1 MADNILYYHDSQ
13 CDQHPIVLWRNI
25 HFTSIVFMSTANSF
39 IRGCVYAW
47 TLDSWAC
54 KADMNALGS
63 FWSGKDWFRHKRM
76 FSEKRKSHLIPGGP
90 IHPAAAVELAL
101 FVYLC
106 LEKKFIRFSHFDPQ
120 WTRHRE
126 NCFYKYFFFE
136 QSQIILYHLIWA
148 EKSEWF
154 IKGFMGFCGYETF
167 HHKIFWSSSLI
178 SFRGL

>member
-1 MADNILYYHDSQ
+1 MRTPYSALAHSHPKTMLDTDLYQSFWHLEIY
-13 CDQHPIVLWRNI
+13 LYR
-25 HFTSIVFMSTANSF
+25 FNSGLSGQWKF
-39 IRGCVYAW
+39 N
-47 TLDSWAC
+47 L
-54 KADMNALGS
+54 LGS
-63 FWSGKDWFRHKRM
+63 WQSEKDWFRHERM
-76 FSEKRKSHLIPGGP
+76 FSEKRKSHLIPAGP
-90 IHPAAAVELAL
+90 IHPAAAELAL

-120 WTRHRE
+120 WTRRRE

-148 EKSEWF
+148 ENSEWF

-178 SFRGL
+178 SFKGL

>member
-1 MADNILYYHDSQ
+1 MTAAYLFSE
-13 CDQHPIVLWRNI
+13 
-25 HFTSIVFMSTANSF
+25 SVFKL
-39 IRGCVYAW
+39 GQW
-47 TLDSWAC
+47 TWTWTRT
-54 KADMNALGS
+54 ADMNSLGS
-63 FWSGKDWFRHKRM
+63 CRSGKDWFRHKRM

-90 IHPAAAVELAL
+90 IHPAAAAELAL

-154 IKGFMGFCGYETF
+154 IKGFMGFCGYEIF

-178 SFRGL
+178 SFRGLQGKKSKVLFSNFLISWH